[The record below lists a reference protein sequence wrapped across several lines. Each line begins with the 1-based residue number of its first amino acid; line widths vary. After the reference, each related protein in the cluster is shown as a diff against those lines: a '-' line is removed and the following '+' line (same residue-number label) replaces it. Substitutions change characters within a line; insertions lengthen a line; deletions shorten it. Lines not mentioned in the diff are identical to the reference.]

1 MGALTLSD
9 LSLMA
14 NEPRVRDL
22 RVAEALGFDRPAN
35 IRNVIRRHRDELM
48 DHGSLL
54 QVEAMIT
61 AGKGAQR
68 QVAEYHLNEAQAL
81 LVCMFAR
88 TEKAAAIRKQVIEVF
103 LAWRRGELAQASAAP
118 DPTVTI
124 LRRLE
129 ERLTV
134 MEKAGRKLGE
144 LFAEPFETAL
154 SLTHVVEL
162 WFDQSRQR
170 RPKFWGD
177 VEVRGFLLATH
188 RQATVDQVRERCAE
202 AFGEERTPTRSAIH
216 RFWQRLD
223 RLKAANPSLRM
234 H

>member
-14 NEPRVRDL
+14 NEPRVTHVRL
-22 RVAEALGFDRPAN
+22 SEVLGYAEDRHVRRLVSRHSEELLSHGALAQTDAKPCEQGGRPAK
-35 IRNVIRRHRDELM
+35 
-48 DHGSLL
+48 
-54 QVEAMIT
+54 T
-61 AGKGAQR
+61 
-68 QVAEYHLNEAQAL
+68 YHFNEAQAL

-129 ERLTV
+129 ERLSA
-134 MEKAGRKLGE
+134 MEQTGRRLSE
-144 LFAEPFETAL
+144 LMIAPVESAL
-154 SLTHVVEL
+154 SLTHAAEL

-177 VEVRGFLLATH
+177 VEVRGLLLAMH
-188 RQATVDQVRERCAE
+188 RQATVDQVRERCIQAL
-202 AFGEERTPTRSAIH
+202 GEERTPARSAIH

>member
-14 NEPRVRDL
+14 NEPRVRDVRL
-22 RVAEALGFDRPAN
+22 GEVLGFGRAERVRDVVA
-35 IRNVIRRHRDELM
+35 RHKGELLS
-48 DHGSLL
+48 HGSLP
-54 QVEAMIT
+54 
-61 AGKGAQR
+61 
-68 QVAEYHLNEAQAL
+68 QVAVNPGPKGGRPTSEYYLNEAQAL

-88 TEKAAAIRKQVIEVF
+88 TAKAAEIRKQVIEVF

-129 ERLTV
+129 ERLTA
-134 MEKAGRKLGE
+134 MEQTGRKLSE
-144 LFAEPFETAL
+144 LMIAPVESAL
-154 SLTHVVEL
+154 SLTHAAEL
-162 WFDQSRQR
+162 WFDQTRAR

-177 VEVRGFLLATH
+177 VEVRGLLLAMH
-188 RQATVDQVRERCAE
+188 RQATVDQVRERCIQ

>member
-14 NEPRVRDL
+14 NEPRVRDVRLGEVLGYDRVSRL
-22 RVAEALGFDRPAN
+22 RDLIGRHQGELLRYGLVTQVAAP
-35 IRNVIRRHRDELM
+35 IR
-48 DHGSLL
+48 S
-54 QVEAMIT
+54 
-61 AGKGAQR
+61 GKGRIQA
-68 QVAEYHLNEAQAL
+68 VSEFYLNEGQAL

-88 TEKAAAIRKQVIEVF
+88 TEKAADVRQQVIEVF

-129 ERLTV
+129 ERLTA
-134 MEKAGRKLGE
+134 MEKAGRQLSE
-144 LFAEPFETAL
+144 LIIAPVESAL

-162 WFDQSRQR
+162 WFDQTRQR

-202 AFGEERTPTRSAIH
+202 AFGEARTPTRSAIH

>member
-1 MGALTLSD
+1 
-9 LSLMA
+9 MA
-14 NEPRVRDL
+14 NEPRVRDVRL
-22 RVAEALGFDRPAN
+22 GEVLGFSQARLVRRVIKAN
-35 IRNVIRRHRDELM
+35 LDELLM
-48 DHGSLL
+48 HGPSC
-54 QVEAMIT
+54 QVSTMVGI
-61 AGKGAQR
+61 GSGAQR
-68 QVAEYHLNEAQAL
+68 EVAEYYLNEAQAL

-88 TEKAAAIRKQVIEVF
+88 TEKAAEIRKQVIEVF

-129 ERLTV
+129 ERLTA
-134 MEKAGRKLGE
+134 MEKAGRQLSE
-144 LFAEPFETAL
+144 LIIAPVESAL

-188 RQATVDQVRERCAE
+188 RQATVDQVRDRCAE
-202 AFGEERTPTRSAIH
+202 AFGQARTPTRSAIH

>member
-14 NEPRVRDL
+14 NEPRVRDVRL
-22 RVAEALGFDRPAN
+22 GEVLGFQRPRALRQLIQSN
-35 IRNVIRRHRDELM
+35 ETELLL
-48 DHGSLL
+48 HGSLPR
-54 QVEAMIT
+54 VVAMIA
-61 AGKGAQR
+61 AGKGAR
-68 QVAEYHLNEAQAL
+68 RAVEEFHLNEAQAL

-134 MEKAGRKLGE
+134 MEKAGHKLGE

-177 VEVRGFLLATH
+177 VEVRGFLLAMH
-188 RQATVDQVRERCAE
+188 RQATVDQVRERCIQ
-202 AFGEERTPTRSAIH
+202 AFGEERTPARSAIH